1 MNANKNSDKN
11 RSPSA
16 KSGTKASAD
25 ENFNKKQTGNA
36 GEDLACE
43 VLRRQGYRIIWRNY
57 RCRYGEID
65 IIALRD
71 GRILFAE
78 VKTRLSDGF
87 GHGRESVGWE
97 KQNRIRRAAQFFLA
111 GTRLDYWDVQFQ
123 VIEINVAQINDDF
136 MTESV

>member
-1 MNANKNSDKN
+1 MNANKNSED
-11 RSPSA
+11 
-16 KSGTKASAD
+16 
-25 ENFNKKQTGNA
+25 NFNKKQTGNA